1 MHFKHPYEYI
11 EQLHV
16 AMAFV
21 FIALLFRTT
30 WLLIHGPAK
39 KKLIALFSSFL
50 KNMKLT
56 QNSQM

>member
-1 MHFKHPYEYI
+1 MHFKHPYI

-39 KKLIALFSSFL
+39 KKPITSFSSFS

-56 QNSQM
+56 QNNQM